1 MTQKMNFPFSA
12 TTRSQLRDAL
22 NEDLKSGDITTL
34 GTVPSARSGTAG
46 LFAKSAGVLCGQTV
60 FNEIFRKVDDGVRL
74 SWRVAEGHAV
84 EIGLPCADIH
94 GPLSSILMAERTA
107 LNFLQRLSGI
117 ATLTRSYVQ
126 RVAHTR
132 CRILDTRKTTP
143 LWRELE
149 KYAVTV
155 GGGMN
160 HRMGLYDAFLIKD
173 NHIAAAGGIRPAVEQ
188 ALSYREKNGLPCP
201 IEIEVKNL
209 EEVKEALN
217 FPIERI
223 MLDNMSLTMMR
234 SAVEIIDH
242 VCEVEASGGV
252 TIDTVKAI
260 AETGVDFISVGALTH
275 SAPALDLSLLIA
287 NAG

>member
-1 MTQKMNFPFSA
+1 MTANMNFPFSP

-22 NEDLKSGDITTL
+22 HEDVKSGDITTL
-34 GTVPSARSGTAG
+34 GTVPADRSGKAG
-46 LFAKSAGVLCGQTV
+46 LFAKSPGVLCGQSV
-60 FNEIFRKVDDGVRL
+60 FDEIFRMVDEAVTV
-74 SWRVAEGHAV
+74 SWLVTEGHSV
-84 EIGLPCADIH
+84 EAGLTCADIQ
-94 GPLSSILMAERTA
+94 GPLSSILVAERTA

-117 ATLTRSYVQ
+117 ASLTRKYVQ

-132 CRILDTRKTTP
+132 CRVLDTRKTTP

-155 GGGMN
+155 GGGLN

-173 NHIAAAGGIRPAVEQ
+173 NHIAAAGGIRNAVEQ
-188 ALSYREKNGLPCP
+188 ALSYREENGLRCP
-201 IEIEVKNL
+201 IEIEVRNL

-223 MLDNMSLTMMR
+223 MLDNMNLTAMR
-234 SAVEIIDH
+234 SAVELIDH
-242 VCEVEASGGV
+242 ACEVEASGGV
-252 TIDTVKAI
+252 SIDTVQAM
-260 AETGVDFISVGALTH
+260 AETGVDFISVGSLTH
-275 SAPALDLSLLIA
+275 SAPALDISLLIA